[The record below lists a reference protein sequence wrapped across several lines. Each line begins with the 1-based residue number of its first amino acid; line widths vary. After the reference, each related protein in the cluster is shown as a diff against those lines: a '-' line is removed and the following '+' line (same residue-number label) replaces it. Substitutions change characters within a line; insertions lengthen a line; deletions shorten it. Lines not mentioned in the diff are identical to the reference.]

1 MLMKNL
7 SIGKRLALVL
17 GAILALLVITSGLA
31 MVMLQQLGQEV
42 EVMLERNTRTERLAV
57 DWSMN
62 LNAAVQRRA
71 AISKSQDPALK
82 AYFAEANAQ
91 SVRVTGEFQKQ
102 IDEQLNS
109 SGDRAALEEV
119 NARRKTY
126 QTVRDAVTK
135 LKDAGDE
142 AAAGRLFDEKFDPA
156 ARAYQEAVQKVVSMQ
171 RQQLDAR
178 GAQVLALRSRT
189 LWLLSVSAGVGLV
202 LGVVL
207 AWVLSRSI
215 VGPVR
220 QSHAIAVEIGSMDL
234 RGQPQTAYSRDE
246 TGALLQAL
254 DRMRAALRNTLLEVR
269 GVVDGVHT
277 ASQEIAAGNMD
288 LSARTESTAGSL
300 EETASA
306 MEELTSTVRQSA
318 DAASQ
323 ASQLALTAV
332 DVAQRG
338 GQLMGTV
345 VQTMD
350 RIHTSSGRI
359 ADIIGVI
366 DGIAFQTNILAL
378 NAAVEAARAGEQ
390 GRGFAVV
397 ASEVRALAQRSAA
410 AAKEIKTLIDDSV
423 GEVGTGSTQ
432 IREAGATVGQIVDSI
447 QKVRDIVSE
456 ISVATREQ
464 SQGIAQINVAINQ
477 LDQMTQQNSALVE
490 QSAAAAGSLNEQAQR
505 LSRAVAAFQFEDGVH
520 GGAARLAHTPSAQQA
535 LRA

>member
-1 MLMKNL
+1 MNKLT
-7 SIGKRLALVL
+7 IGKRLALVL
-17 GAILALLVITSGLA
+17 GTILALLVVTSA
-31 MVMLQQLGQEV
+31 IAIAMLQRLGREV
-42 EVMLERNTRTERLAV
+42 EVMLEHNTRTERLAV

-71 AISKSQDPALK
+71 AIAKSQDPALK

-91 SVRVTGEFQKQ
+91 SVRVTGELQKK
-102 IDEQLNS
+102 IDEQLNTAS
-109 SGDRAALEEV
+109 DRAALEEV
-119 NARRKTY
+119 NTRRKAY
-126 QTVRDAVTK
+126 QTVRDEVTK

-142 AAAGRLFDEKFDPA
+142 AAAARLFDEKFDPA
-156 ARAYQEAVQKVVSMQ
+156 ARAYQESVQNVVALQ
-171 RQQLDAR
+171 RRELDAR
-178 GAQVLALRSRT
+178 GAQVLALRTRT
-189 LWLLSVSAGVGLV
+189 LWLLSVSAAVGLV

-207 AWVLSRSI
+207 AWVLARSI

-220 QSHAIAVEIGSMDL
+220 RSHAIAVEIGAMDL
-234 RGQPQTAYSRDE
+234 RGAPQPAYSPDE

-254 DRMRAALRNTLLEVR
+254 DGMRAALRNTLLEVR

-306 MEELTSTVRQSA
+306 MEELTSTVQQSA

-397 ASEVRALAQRSAA
+397 ASEVRALAQRSAS
-410 AAKEIKTLIDDSV
+410 AAKEIKTLIDESV
-423 GEVGTGSTQ
+423 GEVGTGSSQ
-432 IREAGATVGQIVDSI
+432 VKEAGTTVSQIVESI
-447 QKVRDIVSE
+447 EKVRDIVSE
-456 ISVATREQ
+456 ITVATREQ

-490 QSAAAAGSLNEQAQR
+490 QSAAAAGSLNEQAER
-505 LSRAVAAFQFEDGVH
+505 LARAVAAFQFEEGDAPAVAQRLGY
-520 GGAARLAHTPSAQQA
+520 ARLGAPA
-535 LRA
+535 